1 MARNKPTAP
10 ASSIPRNNPV
20 LASGLLAP
28 FVGSWPQV
36 LKHSSTSLRSHAMQP
51 PPPALRASARR
62 PRLARSKTMEA
73 TMRVLSIKELMRLT
87 RIELTDLYVRI
98 SNALPDMPEGSQ
110 NRQIALINL
119 RNIRWVLAR
128 HDLTP

>member
-1 MARNKPTAP
+1 
-10 ASSIPRNNPV
+10 
-20 LASGLLAP
+20 
-28 FVGSWPQV
+28 
-36 LKHSSTSLRSHAMQP
+36 MQP
-51 PPPALRASARR
+51 PPPSLGLRQKAAIG
-62 PRLARSKTMEA
+62 AAKTMEA

-98 SNALPDMPEGSQ
+98 ANALPDMPEGSA

-119 RNIRWVLAR
+119 RNIRSVLAR